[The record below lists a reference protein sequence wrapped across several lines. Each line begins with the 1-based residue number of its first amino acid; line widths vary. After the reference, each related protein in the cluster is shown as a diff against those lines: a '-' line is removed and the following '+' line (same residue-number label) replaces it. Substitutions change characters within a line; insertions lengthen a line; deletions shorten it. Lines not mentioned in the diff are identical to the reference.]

1 MYRKRNDVNETY
13 FKQKLV
19 RIDIRE
25 LILRFLGYNSFI
37 NYKYLIYFRYTQDPK
52 ELWDWFEDYLDDEE
66 VSQNKPP
73 KISDIK

>member
-1 MYRKRNDVNETY
+1 MYRKRNDMNETY

-37 NYKYLIYFRYTQDPK
+37 NYKYVNLF
-52 ELWDWFEDYLDDEE
+52 
-66 VSQNKPP
+66 
-73 KISDIK
+73 